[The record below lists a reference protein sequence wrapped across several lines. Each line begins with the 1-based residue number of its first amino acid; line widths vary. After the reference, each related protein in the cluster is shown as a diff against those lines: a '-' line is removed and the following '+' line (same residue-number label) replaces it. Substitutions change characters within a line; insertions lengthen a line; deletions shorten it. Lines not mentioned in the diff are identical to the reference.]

1 MENSTEV
8 LKAVISGNAAQLNE
22 VLQSLNSTERVSVLA
37 AQDYTDK
44 ALEEKHVIRIP
55 CKTTPLIVAVQT
67 GNLDCVKV
75 LLNYKAD
82 IEEQGE
88 SFRYLVF
95 PPDDMWNV
103 SKFESAYTC
112 PPLFLAAAN
121 GNLDIL
127 SYLFEQGANV
137 NASSSAHFSW
147 LPRYTLH
154 WYTPL
159 IVALRNGHIDAFTFL
174 IDKGADVNLQD
185 HQGYTAL
192 HYAVETKNFDALSCL
207 VCNGAAVNIFT
218 SSKCTPLMLACQ
230 SDNVD
235 ARNFLLNK
243 GADVNLQGHQGY
255 TALHYAVARKN
266 FDAVSCLVDNGADV
280 NLFTSIYKDTPLMLA
295 CQSHNMDV
303 IKCLLSIKG
312 ANVNLQDHDGYTA
325 LHYAVKRKNL
335 DAVSCLV
342 HNGADIN
349 LFTSSKQTPLMM
361 ACQSHDMDAINF
373 LVNKGAD
380 VNLQDRD
387 GQSALHFASADICY
401 CLIQNLADV
410 NMCDN
415 HNCTP
420 LMLASRNRDV
430 EKVAMLIENGAKV
443 DLQDVDGNT
452 ALHHAVLNSTKICH
466 ALLTAKA
473 SNLCNSQG
481 WTPLLLAS
489 KNCIKSEVEKL
500 LKQPEVTKEQKA
512 NALELLGASNCLIC
526 ICGFFSY
533 IKKGFSYIKLG
544 MKERFADA
552 SHPLLKQQ
560 VEPAEAYQN
569 RRECQ
574 TLEELAEI
582 EDDEDA
588 IIMESLVIR
597 ERIFGANNVE
607 LLQPIERVAGHF
619 YRKDRGHF
627 NRLSI
632 PLYRYATKIAQGCI
646 EKCFE
651 SAVSCL
657 WHLTYA
663 LYRCEQYSDK
673 ELLLELLE
681 LTVFLC
687 ENWPHYHY
695 QLQSVCPDYNV
706 CQSVWHVE
714 YGDKKVSLFDS
725 VELVIHMITKNLQND
740 EEDETYSNVLD
751 LLRKL
756 LRHNPRCSNY
766 NGTLLHVRT
775 YSTEEIITDIVPS
788 ADTVKLLL
796 NAGFNVHVNAID
808 CDGDTPLHRAARL
821 EPGDDL
827 IHQVPEIMNALFYGG
842 AHHDFVNN
850 DGQTPMDMAETDE
863 ACMILSA
870 AERRKLELKCISA
883 KAVKKF
889 GIPYLGEVPK
899 TLEKYISMH

>member
-8 LKAVISGNAAQLNE
+8 LKAVMSGNSALLNE
-22 VLQSLNSTERVSVLA
+22 ILQSLNSTERVSVLA

-137 NASSSAHFSW
+137 NASSSSQYADPWS
-147 LPRYTLH
+147 LPSEFDDFLPIWR
-154 WYTPL
+154 TPL
-159 IVALRNGHIDAFTFL
+159 IVALTNGHNDAFTFL

-185 HQGYTAL
+185 HVGYTAL
-192 HYAVETKNFDALSCL
+192 HHAVER
-207 VCNGAAVNIFT
+207 
-218 SSKCTPLMLACQ
+218 
-230 SDNVD
+230 
-235 ARNFLLNK
+235 RNF
-243 GADVNLQGHQGY
+243 
-255 TALHYAVARKN
+255 
-266 FDAVSCLVDNGADV
+266 
-280 NLFTSIYKDTPLMLA
+280 
-295 CQSHNMDV
+295 
-303 IKCLLSIKG
+303 
-312 ANVNLQDHDGYTA
+312 
-325 LHYAVKRKNL
+325 

-342 HNGADIN
+342 HNGADVN
-349 LFTSSKQTPLMM
+349 LFTSINKHTPLMS
-361 ACQSHDMDAINF
+361 ACQFHNMDAINV
-373 LVNKGAD
+373 LLNKGAD

-387 GQSALHFASADICY
+387 GKSALHFACSDICY
-401 CLIQNLADV
+401 WLIQNLADV

-420 LMLASRNRDV
+420 LMQASSKSDV
-430 EKVAMLIENGAKV
+430 KKVAMLVENQAKV
-443 DLQDVDGNT
+443 DLQDMNGNT
-452 ALHHAVLNSTKICH
+452 ALHHAMHNSYHSHEYTPEICC
-466 ALLTAKA
+466 ALLTAKV
-473 SNLCNSQG
+473 SIHLCNSQG

-489 KNCIKSEVEKL
+489 ENCIKSVVEIVIKH
-500 LKQPEVTKEQKA
+500 PEVTKQQRA
-512 NALELLGASNCLIC
+512 NALELLGASLCLKSETFAIEE
-526 ICGFFSY
+526 
-533 IKKGFSYIKLG
+533 GFSYINLG

-569 RRECQ
+569 RKESQ

-582 EDDEDA
+582 EGDKDS

-597 ERIFGANNVE
+597 ERIFGANNKE
-607 LLQPIERVAGHF
+607 LLKPIEHVAEHFYSKDPGHF
-619 YRKDRGHF
+619 K
-627 NRLSI
+627 RLSI

-646 EKCFE
+646 EELFE

-657 WHLTYA
+657 WHLTDV
-663 LYRCEQYSDK
+663 LYECKQYSDR

-681 LTVFLC
+681 LIVFLC
-687 ENWPHYHY
+687 ENWPDDDGYY
-695 QLQSVCPDYNV
+695 
-706 CQSVWHVE
+706 QSVWHIRYVE
-714 YGDKKVSLFDS
+714 EVSLFDS
-725 VELVIHMITKNLQND
+725 VEVVIHMITKNLQNG
-740 EEDETYSNVLD
+740 EEDETYSNVLV

-756 LRHNPRCSNY
+756 LRHNPRRMYY
-766 NGTLLHVRT
+766 NGTLLHIRT
-775 YSTEEIITDIVPS
+775 SWSTEGIITDIFPS

-796 NAGFNVHVNAID
+796 NAGFNVNAID
-808 CDGDTPLHRAARL
+808 CDGDTPLHTAASL

-827 IHQVPEIMNALFYGG
+827 IHQVPEIMKALFYGG

-850 DGQTPMDMAETDE
+850 DGKTPMDMAETDE
-863 ACMILSA
+863 ARMILS
-870 AERRKLELKCISA
+870 ERRKLELKCISA
-883 KAVKKF
+883 RAVKKF
-889 GIPYLGEVPK
+889 GIPYLGVVPK
-899 TLEKYISMH
+899 ILEKYISMH